1 MGSDGSSSSSGMSA
15 PREAGEGMNREATRA
30 TGQEGAP
37 DERRSI
43 RSTSRGLE
51 REGGGGGGR
60 LPFHGPEA
68 KTGGVLGGF
77 LVDPRAVSPQMMT
90 DFFLASFE
98 KVREQGGLD
107 LGKTLSALRTLSL
120 QAECFNLELAHTLVN
135 PLTTQLGL
143 PPAEWEEVMRREEAV
158 EVPETL
164 EDLGVKLEGD
174 VAFGRIPRRLS
185 ALDDRVSAV
194 ACTVSLVGGACRVLV
209 NDRFKDTFWSAS
221 EILSRLSKEVAG
233 PPFLFAA
240 LVAVED
246 RLDFLEAM
254 TAYVFGPPTQ
264 VELSQIVKVRDA
276 GEQTFLAMIRLR
288 TATLAGGAYLATMLS
303 ISPAPSSKYIRGGNK
318 EGAGEE
324 GLTWLGLNQ
333 MEAKAR
339 VRPPSAV
346 LAPGQGLGKEYE
358 ACNIQTVRVQEFL
371 RGEGGKGGWRGGKG
385 GEGGEGGAAAVPS
398 MPSFQHQQPQQQQ
411 HEEQPPLEGEEQE
424 QMHFSLS
431 GFGVAPAEM
440 SSRESRGGGGAVGQ
454 YGSKVYHGERGV
466 SG

>member
-15 PREAGEGMNREATRA
+15 PREAGDGMNREATGA

-43 RSTSRGLE
+43 RSRSRGLE

-60 LPFHGPEA
+60 LPEA
-68 KTGGVLGGF
+68 KMVLDGF
-77 LVDPRAVSPQMMT
+77 LVDPGAVGPQTMT
-90 DFFLASFE
+90 DFILASFE

-120 QAECFNLELAHTLVN
+120 QAECFNLELARTLVN
-135 PLTTQLGL
+135 PLTTQLGV
-143 PPAEWEEVMRREEAV
+143 PPAEWEEVMRREGAV

-164 EDLGVKLEGD
+164 EDLGVKLEGG

-288 TATLAGGAYLATMLS
+288 TATLAGGTYLATMLS

-318 EGAGEE
+318 EGVGEE

-346 LAPGQGLGKEYE
+346 LAPGQGLGNEYE

-371 RGEGGKGGWRGGKG
+371 RGEGGKGGWRGGRG
-385 GEGGEGGAAAVPS
+385 GEGGWGGAAAVPS
-398 MPSFQHQQPQQQQ
+398 MPSFHHQQPQQQQ

-424 QMHFSLS
+424 QMHYSLS
-431 GFGVAPAEM
+431 GAGVAPAER
-440 SSRESRGGGGAVGQ
+440 STRESRGGGGAVGQ